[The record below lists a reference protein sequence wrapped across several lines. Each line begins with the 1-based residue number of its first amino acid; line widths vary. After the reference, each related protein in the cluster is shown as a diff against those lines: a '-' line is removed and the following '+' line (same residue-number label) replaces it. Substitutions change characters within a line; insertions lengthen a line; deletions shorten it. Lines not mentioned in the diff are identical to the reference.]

1 MAEANRTPW
10 EYHGIAADSEVELM
24 RGLNLA
30 GTEGWELVSICSR
43 TGKREPAW
51 AAFLKRPVAGQPP
64 PNPAKTSD
72 TARMKAAEA
81 ETKKQPPSDDT
92 GFDVNPSGPESS
104 GEGFDL
110 QL

>member
-1 MAEANRTPW
+1 MAQANQIPW
-10 EYHGIAADSEVELM
+10 EYHGISADSEVELL
-24 RGLNLA
+24 RGLNQA
-30 GTEGWELVSICSR
+30 GMEGWELVSIYSR
-43 TGKREPAW
+43 TGRREATW
-51 AAFLKRPVAGQPP
+51 TAFLKRPAPGQPP
-64 PNPAKTSD
+64 SKPAKTSD